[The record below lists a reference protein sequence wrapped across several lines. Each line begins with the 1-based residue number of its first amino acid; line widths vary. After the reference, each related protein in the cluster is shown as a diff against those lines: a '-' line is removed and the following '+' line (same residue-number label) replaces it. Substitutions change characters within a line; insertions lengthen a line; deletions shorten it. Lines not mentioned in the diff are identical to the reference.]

1 MARFVESKGFQNRLK
16 GGIFLSLVAVPTYF
30 LAEGLPFRIVLT
42 IGLALALAELCVV
55 SLTLFYIPDQ
65 RKTSAMVA
73 IFLALV
79 LSIIA
84 TWYFPLAIIGGI
96 VIVVVST
103 DVFAYFGGKLI
114 GRKFAKTRPFPV
126 VSPNKTWEGTT
137 VGLVFGLIAAV
148 LWVRLMMPEIT
159 ETLRL
164 CFFWMPLAAVAG
176 DILESYFKRH
186 AEIKDSNDFLVGQ
199 PIIGYIEG
207 LLGGKGG
214 HGGYL
219 DRLDSCS
226 FVLALLYLINLLGL
240 LG

>member
-1 MARFVESKGFQNRLK
+1 MARFVESKGFRNRLK
-16 GGIFLSLVAVPTYF
+16 GGVFLSLVTIPTYL
-30 LAEGLPFRIVLT
+30 LAEGLLFRVVLT
-42 IGLALALAELCVV
+42 IGLTLALAELCVV
-55 SLTLFYIPDQ
+55 SLVSFYIPDQ
-65 RKTSAMVA
+65 RETSTMVA

-84 TWYFPLAIIGGI
+84 TWYFQLAVIGG
-96 VIVVVST
+96 VVVVVVTT

-114 GRKFAKTRPFPV
+114 GGKLAKTRPFPV
-126 VSPNKTWEGTT
+126 VSPNKTWEGTN

-148 LWVRLMMPEIT
+148 LWVRLVMPE
-159 ETLRL
+159 EAGTLL
-164 CFFWMPLAAVAG
+164 FCFLWMPPAAVAG

-186 AEIKDSNDFLVGQ
+186 AEIKDSNDFLVDQ
-199 PIIGYIEG
+199 PIIGRIEG

-226 FVLALLYLINLLGL
+226 FVLSLLYFINLLGL